1 MNVPD
6 NYDRWESH
14 ERDLERRLAELP
26 VCDICYQPIQE
37 DHYYLINGDNVCP
50 GCLENEFRKEVDLDE

>member
-6 NYDRWESH
+6 NYDQWLSH
-14 ERDLERRLAELP
+14 EADQERRLAELP
-26 VCDICYQPIQE
+26 RCDICDEPIQD

-50 GCLENEFRKEVDLDE
+50 DCLENQFRRDVDL